1 MVKNAKGGNKSKK
14 MGRKFIAVPIDKK
27 IRLAHEEG
35 EIYAV
40 VTKNLGNGMFYAND
54 AKNQE
59 LLCIMRKKFKGRG
72 KRDNT
77 VNPGGWVLVGA
88 REFESCSN
96 PKYDLLEVYNDIE
109 KQKLKNSGDPIFSKL
124 KSEFDKEN
132 NDEIMGVS
140 FDYDVSDKYQDLLEE
155 VNKNTNNT
163 TSSSSSL
170 SLVKTIM
177 DEDEEEDINFDDI

>member
-14 MGRKFIAVPIDKK
+14 IGRKFIAAPVDKK

-54 AKNQE
+54 AKNKE

-132 NDEIMGVS
+132 NDENAASIS

-155 VNKNTNNT
+155 VNKNTTTTTTT
-163 TSSSSSL
+163 TSPL
-170 SLVKTIM
+170 KTIM
-177 DEDEEEDINFDDI
+177 DEDDEEEEVDFDDI